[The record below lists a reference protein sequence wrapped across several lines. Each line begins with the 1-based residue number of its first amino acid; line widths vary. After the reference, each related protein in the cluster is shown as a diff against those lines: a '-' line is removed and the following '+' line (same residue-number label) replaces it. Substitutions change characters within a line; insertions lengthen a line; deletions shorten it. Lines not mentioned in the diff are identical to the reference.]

1 MNPLLGKLL
10 KRIRLFCTN
19 VAVSLR
25 RALLFDALFE
35 TSQLR
40 KPHHRVKVGLIEGEY
55 MGYYYPH
62 NLQYLYHLRYKKDKK
77 VVPILNLL
85 ELQI

>member
-1 MNPLLGKLL
+1 MNPPLGKLL
-10 KRIRLFCTN
+10 KRIRLFSSN

-25 RALLFDALFE
+25 RALLVDALFE

-55 MGYYYPH
+55 MGYYHLH
-62 NLQYLYHLRYKKDKK
+62 NLQYLYQLGYKKDKK
-77 VVPILNLL
+77 VVPVLNLL